1 MVISIKQINAILFLF
16 SFKKNA
22 SKLEE
27 LVMLSYFLLFNKRL
41 DIWLLFNS
49 VQNSHVHE
57 TSKLVENL
65 QYYHREKPNLKSSSW
80 IKKA

>member
-1 MVISIKQINAILFLF
+1 
-16 SFKKNA
+16 
-22 SKLEE
+22 
-27 LVMLSYFLLFNKRL
+27 MLSYFLLFNKRL

-57 TSKLVENL
+57 TRKLVENL
-65 QYYHREKPNLKSSSW
+65 QYYHREKPNLKSPSW